1 MTTPNGEARPS
12 RPTTRRGFEIA
23 IICALTLEADAVD
36 ALFDVHWDDDGSP
49 YDKAEGDTNA
59 YSTGAIGR
67 HHVVLAHMSGMGNAN
82 AAAVAANCR
91 ASFPN
96 IKLALVVGVCGVVPF
111 SPTGEEIVLSDVII
125 GDGVI
130 QYDLGRRLPDRFVR
144 KDTLLDSLGRPNV
157 EIRGVLAKLKGIRLR
172 KQLISNMNNYMDVL
186 RTEPLLQAEYPGTD
200 NDMLFEAAYRHT
212 EDRQSC
218 ERLGCNG
225 GLVPRSRL
233 GAGQADPQ
241 PSVHFGLIASG
252 NSVMKSGE
260 DRDAIA
266 KAEGVIAFEME
277 GTGVW
282 DSIPCV
288 VIKSACDYANSHK
301 NKVWQRYAAATAAA
315 CAKAFLRHW
324 VPSSSAHAVAE
335 KSDREGRQSVHHI
348 PFPKNRHFVER
359 TDIIEKLRRML
370 FEESKDQQVA
380 LVGLGEL
387 VKKLNLRCARDED
400 AKESVQRYLSSEDAG
415 SWFLVLDNVDDVE
428 ILDGT
433 SQQQGIYHFLPEHD
447 NGRVLVTTRSQ
458 EVAVGVAGRAVV
470 RLHEM
475 SSEEATSFL
484 EKSLIRKDQLQDT
497 KSMVRLLEMLTY
509 LPLAIAQASAYININ
524 DITIRDYIR
533 LFQKTDGDIVKLLG
547 TKVRDRTH
555 YDVSQGAVATTWMIS
570 FDQIRQKG
578 DEAAT
583 LLSFIA
589 CIEPKAIPRS
599 LLPCARAEQQ
609 LTSAVGTLC
618 GYGFL
623 SRRKGNEVLDMHS
636 LVHLTTQVWI
646 EGQGVAETIRKS
658 VASHLMEIFPSDDWE
673 NRELWRKYLPH
684 TLRILGASGGV
695 GVEDCQLG
703 YWAGRCLYADG
714 RMQEAVK
721 LLEHVVAIEEEAL
734 AEDHPDRLASQHA
747 LAGAYEANG
756 QIKEA
761 VKLLERVV
769 AIREEA
775 LAEDHPD
782 RLASQ
787 HALAGAYEAN
797 GQIKEAVKLLERVV
811 AIREEALAEDHPD
824 RLASQHGL
832 ARAYQA
838 NGQVEEAI
846 GLLEYVVQIK
856 ARTFSES
863 HPSRLVSE
871 DLLRYFWI
879 FNNTYNCAFALVFKA
894 FLAVVNWLQFASL
907 D

>member
-23 IICALTLEADAVD
+23 IICALTLEADAID

-49 YDKAEGDTNA
+49 YDKAEGDPNA

-67 HHVVLAHMSGMGNAN
+67 HHIVLAHMSGMGNAN
-82 AAAVAANCR
+82 AAAAAANCR

-111 SPTGEEIVLSDVII
+111 SPTGEEIVLGDVII
-125 GDGVI
+125 SDGVI

-200 NDMLFEAAYRHT
+200 NDMLFEATYRHM

-225 GLVPRSRL
+225 RLVPRSRL
-233 GAGQADPQ
+233 EASQADPQ

-260 DRDAIA
+260 DRNAIA

-288 VIKSACDYANSHK
+288 VIKSACDYADSHK

-324 VPSSSAHAVAE
+324 VPSSSAHTVAE

-359 TDIIEKLRRML
+359 TGIIEKLRRML
-370 FEESKDQQVA
+370 FKESKDQQVA
-380 LVGLGEL
+380 LVSLGGMGKTQIALHLAYWARDNMSEYSILWMAAFSIASFEQACTEL
-387 VKKLNLRCARDED
+387 VKKLNLRCARDKD

-484 EKSLIRKDQLQDT
+484 EKSLIRKDQL
-497 KSMVRLLEMLTY
+497 
-509 LPLAIAQASAYININ
+509 
-524 DITIRDYIR
+524 
-533 LFQKTDGDIVKLLG
+533 
-547 TKVRDRTH
+547 
-555 YDVSQGAVATTWMIS
+555 
-570 FDQIRQKG
+570 
-578 DEAAT
+578 
-583 LLSFIA
+583 
-589 CIEPKAIPRS
+589 
-599 LLPCARAEQQ
+599 
-609 LTSAVGTLC
+609 
-618 GYGFL
+618 
-623 SRRKGNEVLDMHS
+623 
-636 LVHLTTQVWI
+636 
-646 EGQGVAETIRKS
+646 
-658 VASHLMEIFPSDDWE
+658 
-673 NRELWRKYLPH
+673 
-684 TLRILGASGGV
+684 
-695 GVEDCQLG
+695 
-703 YWAGRCLYADG
+703 
-714 RMQEAVK
+714 
-721 LLEHVVAIEEEAL
+721 
-734 AEDHPDRLASQHA
+734 
-747 LAGAYEANG
+747 
-756 QIKEA
+756 
-761 VKLLERVV
+761 
-769 AIREEA
+769 
-775 LAEDHPD
+775 
-782 RLASQ
+782 
-787 HALAGAYEAN
+787 
-797 GQIKEAVKLLERVV
+797 
-811 AIREEALAEDHPD
+811 
-824 RLASQHGL
+824 
-832 ARAYQA
+832 
-838 NGQVEEAI
+838 
-846 GLLEYVVQIK
+846 
-856 ARTFSES
+856 
-863 HPSRLVSE
+863 
-871 DLLRYFWI
+871 
-879 FNNTYNCAFALVFKA
+879 
-894 FLAVVNWLQFASL
+894 
-907 D
+907 